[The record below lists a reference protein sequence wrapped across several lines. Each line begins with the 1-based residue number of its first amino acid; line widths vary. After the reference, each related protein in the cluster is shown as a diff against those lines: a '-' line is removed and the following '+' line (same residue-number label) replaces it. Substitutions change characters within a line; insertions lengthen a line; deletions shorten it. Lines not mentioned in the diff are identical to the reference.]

1 MDKKKILI
9 ITITI
14 LLIIASSIGGF
25 ILGQSFAD
33 KEEEIHNEINNKQ
46 DNNSNNNE
54 EENNNIQNDNN
65 KSVRERIEE
74 IVENELKQL
83 IPKKTL
89 EELTNQDK
97 LQTVLSLYHNSNE
110 YTDTIQKATLENIF
124 KNSSIRNLGIEWE
137 DIYIERSSFVES
149 TETMY
154 EIENNIY
161 KNVVLG
167 GGAGISIDKIYQQ
180 IIDYYE
186 DNNEITISYKYAFY
200 RTDGTGPVPIKLYYT
215 IEDALNDQDEIITYD
230 PLDYPSSDEPFSYPE
245 AFKAAQN
252 HDFSKELDKLDTYTY
267 TFEIQNNDIILI
279 DFSRK

>member
-33 KEEEIHNEINNKQ
+33 KEEEIHNEINNKK

-200 RTDGTGPVPIKLYYT
+200 RTDGTEPVTIK
-215 IEDALNDQDEIITYD
+215 
-230 PLDYPSSDEPFSYPE
+230 
-245 AFKAAQN
+245 
-252 HDFSKELDKLDTYTY
+252 
-267 TFEIQNNDIILI
+267 
-279 DFSRK
+279 